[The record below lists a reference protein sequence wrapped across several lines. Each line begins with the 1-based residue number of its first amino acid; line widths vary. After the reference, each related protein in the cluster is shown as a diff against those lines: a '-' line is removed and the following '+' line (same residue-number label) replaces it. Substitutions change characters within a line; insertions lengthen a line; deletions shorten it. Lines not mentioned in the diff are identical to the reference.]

1 MRPMNENEQ
10 AMMVFAAIGA
20 FLLVALVIILAVN
33 AVVCWLVASSLA
45 RIPAEHRKMEP
56 GQVWLLMIPC
66 WGVVWNF
73 FVFQRVPESF
83 QSYFASIGRQ
93 DLGDC
98 GKQIGL
104 WYAICGACAFVPFLG
119 YLAGPAGFVLLILNL
134 VKFNQLKSEIQG

>member
-1 MRPMNENEQ
+1 MNENEQ
-10 AMMVFAAIGA
+10 AMVVFAAIGA
-20 FLLVALVIILAVN
+20 FILVALVIGLAIN
-33 AVVCWLVASSLA
+33 AVVCWLVSSSLA

-66 WGVVWNF
+66 WGIVWNF

-93 DLGDC
+93 DVGDC

-104 WYAICGACAFVPFLG
+104 WYAICGVCSFVPLLN
-119 YLAGPAGFVLLILNL
+119 YIAGPAGLVLLILSL
-134 VKFNQLKSEIQG
+134 VKFHQLKSEIQG

>member
-1 MRPMNENEQ
+1 MNENEK

-20 FLLVALVIILAVN
+20 FLLAVLVIGLAIN

-66 WGVVWNF
+66 WGIVWNF

-104 WYAICGACAFVPFLG
+104 WYAICGACSFVPFLN
-119 YLAGPAGFVLLILNL
+119 YLAGPAGLVLLILNL
-134 VKFNQLKSEIQG
+134 VKFHQLKSEIQG